1 MLHSIEHC
9 VTAEVLEV
17 ARAHQRVGEE
27 DVCDSTDRWGDGGR
41 GRIMDGGTEQLVRE
55 RHALMWQAVE
65 RERASAYLYRVLRR
79 SFAFPQAIETSCAQP
94 TRSPSR
100 QGARGDGSP

>member
-27 DVCDSTDRWGDGGR
+27 DVCDSTDRWGDGG
-41 GRIMDGGTEQLVRE
+41 MDGLWTEAQQQLVRE

-65 RERASAYLYRVLRR
+65 RE
-79 SFAFPQAIETSCAQP
+79 
-94 TRSPSR
+94 
-100 QGARGDGSP
+100 